1 MPYLRRAAPRT
12 TVRAMG
18 ISQDPTSVAARFRA
32 ALELME
38 TGMALQRQNIR
49 RRHPDAS
56 EAEIDRLFDE
66 WLLER
71 PLDGPGRRVDWPRRR
86 P

>member
-1 MPYLRRAAPRT
+1 MRVP
-12 TVRAMG
+12 
-18 ISQDPTSVAARFRA
+18 QDPASVAARFRA
-32 ALELME
+32 TLELME

-71 PLDGPGRRVDWPRRR
+71 PLDGPGRRIDWPRRH